1 MNEDI
6 KTRASVNAIGN
17 GALGGSMG
25 NAGQTTGLLA
35 SPGGDIGM
43 DATNS
48 MGAFQDEETGGTEK
62 FERYEECDDFTA
74 TSSKKSSAGVMG
86 SFAADSV
93 ADSGRTN
100 ETTSL
105 AAINSNNFKY

>member
-6 KTRASVNAIGN
+6 KSRASVNAVGN

-25 NAGQTTGLLA
+25 NAGQTTGLNA
-35 SPGGDIGM
+35 NPGADIGM

-48 MGAFQDEETGGTEK
+48 MGAFVDEETGGTEM
-62 FERYEECDDFTA
+62 FERFEEVDDFMA
-74 TSSKKSSAGVMG
+74 TSTKKSSAGVMG

-93 ADSGRTN
+93 ADSGRAN

-105 AAINSNNFKY
+105 ASINSNNFKY